1 MTQAAENIGLKR
13 EEAQLAAS
21 SLRIFDGDGYLDQEA
36 RDIGHK
42 AIGRIDTHEVLC
54 TERWNQQ
61 RIAVAVMQKTLDTM
75 AKNTLGRVPAGL
87 IAGLTGMVGWLAA
100 RAFPI
105 H

>member
-1 MTQAAENIGLKR
+1 MTEAADVLGLGKEQEQIER
-13 EEAQLAAS
+13 SIERLMGEWEMP
-21 SLRIFDGDGYLDQEA
+21 DQEA
-36 RDIGHK
+36 RDLAHK
-42 AIGRIDTHEVLC
+42 ALGRMDSHEAVC

-61 RIAVAVMQKTLDTM
+61 RLALGILQKSFDAM

-87 IAGLTGMVGWLAA
+87 IACLTGLVGWLAA